1 MFTRSLIPLSAYLL
15 ALVVLE
21 ISTKMGVVFSWQA
34 NTLAQRLADSQGVSI
49 GLIALL
55 GCAQLLRVLPEQRIA
70 ANAGLAMAVSLVV
83 AAIASAVFFD
93 PTLCLLLCL
102 GAAPVWREA
111 TALLQHN
118 PGSARSAQSS

>member
-1 MFTRSLIPLSAYLL
+1 MFTRSLVHLSAFLL

-21 ISTKMGVVFSWQA
+21 IGSKVGMVFSWQA
-34 NTLAQRLADSQGVSI
+34 NTLAQRLVDSQGVRI

-55 GCAQLLRVLPEQRIA
+55 GCAQLLRVIPERRIA
-70 ANAGLAMAVSLVV
+70 ANAGRAIAAALVL

-93 PTLCLLLCL
+93 PILCLLLCL

-111 TALLQHN
+111 TALHQHN
-118 PGSARSAQSS
+118 PGQANKAHSG

>member
-15 ALVVLE
+15 SLVVLE

-34 NTLAQRLADSQGVSI
+34 NTLAQRLADSHGVSI

-55 GCAQLLRVLPEQRIA
+55 GCAQLLRVLPERRIA
-70 ANAGLAMAVSLVV
+70 ANAGRVVVAALVA
-83 AAIASAVFFD
+83 AAIASAFFFD

-111 TALLQHN
+111 TALHQHN
-118 PGSARSAQSS
+118 PGSTRSTHSG